1 MKPLL
6 EEGERSIIVL
16 LCFSYDT
23 PPQNNMSQVGIT
35 LTVDTLFGDDC
46 VATAGDKQ
54 QHAS

>member
-6 EEGERSIIVL
+6 EGERSIIGL

-46 VATAGDKQ
+46 VATAGDKR